1 MRPTCVLTEP
11 AFDPL
16 RVHFTRLGCHPLPA
30 RAIHSHYLTSRAASS
45 AGCDTRFK
53 RPYRIFLS
61 RSISHT
67 CASYRSQKEKRKKNG
82 TSSPNSSKSL
92 AIMSAVSSLLIAP
105 QSAENAA
112 LLRET
117 PEQVITFSPFLTHKT
132 FTILPIIRTPLSA
145 TIHPPGRIANVV
157 FSRLKKHYSISY

>member
-16 RVHFTRLGCHPLPA
+16 RVHFTRLGCRPLPA

-67 CASYRSQKEKRKKNG
+67 CASYRSQKEKKKEKK
-82 TSSPNSSKSL
+82 TEQ
-92 AIMSAVSSLLIAP
+92 AH
-105 QSAENAA
+105 Q
-112 LLRET
+112 T
-117 PEQVITFSPFLTHKT
+117 PANPWPSCPPFH
-132 FTILPIIRTPLSA
+132 
-145 TIHPPGRIANVV
+145 HC
-157 FSRLKKHYSISY
+157 